1 MKWKQVLAVTLVAL
15 VVGFI
20 VVHKVGS
27 GALAPGPETV
37 QIEGHCEC
45 EDVPPPPQSAGPAPQ
60 VPTGSGL
67 PCLVELGGEDRE
79 ACKAMAPVLAEV
91 AETLAG
97 QVDVVKIDTDLYRQE
112 AIRWQLRLIPT
123 QILLD
128 ADGEILWRHE
138 GHIPADELLA
148 EIRKASAE
156 TS

>member
-1 MKWKQVLAVTLVAL
+1 MKWKRVLTVAL
-15 VVGFI
+15 VMLAVGF
-20 VVHKVGS
+20 VVVQRIGS
-27 GALAPGPETV
+27 GAMVTVPETA
-37 QIEGHCEC
+37 QIEGQCDC
-45 EDVPPPPQSAGPAPQ
+45 VSFPVPQQATAPAPQ
-60 VPTGSGL
+60 VPTNSGL
-67 PCLVELGGEDRE
+67 PCLVELGGEDSE
-79 ACKAMAPVLAEV
+79 ACQAMVPVLAEV
-91 AETLAG
+91 AETLEG
-97 QVDVVKIDTDLYRQE
+97 EVDVVEINTDLHRQE